1 MLLFYIFALPC
12 NAVSLSHDS
21 MGCRVLRA
29 NDKKHEELIDYSQ
42 SLIRLNSFGSIVSVS
57 NLARRVH
64 QGGTKQ
70 RAGISFLFLFSVL
83 FITVNKY
90 FEFESS

>member
-1 MLLFYIFALPC
+1 MVLFYIFALPC

-70 RAGISFLFLFSVL
+70 RAGISFLFFV
-83 FITVNKY
+83 FCAIYNCEQIFRV
-90 FEFESS
+90 